1 MNQLIRA
8 SVEGATTVRVSG
20 RTVPLSTAER
30 QVMAALLLDPSTG
43 VSIRTLETLRWGD
56 DPPRTARQ
64 SLQNTVSRLR
74 AKLSAD
80 IDLAFDRYRLVTAV
94 ETDEDRLVR
103 LATALE
109 GGMPADVADLPG
121 VPEWFADLPVMHETR
136 RAAERL
142 DTLLRRCTVARI
154 VALEA
159 AGAVTEALSLAHEL
173 RAADPS
179 DESSWVRE
187 IDLHLRVGR
196 RLEASATYRRAR
208 RELRHHWG
216 IEPGPDLRR
225 VEQRIFQ
232 ATTTPTVDTSV
243 PLVGRLDEQQR
254 IQRHLT
260 AGRTVLLHGARWSG
274 KTRLATAVADRWP
287 VTATVVDCGRSR
299 RTPLAAVED
308 VTGDPVRLTDRIEA
322 RELLSRMVDRVR
334 STLDDTGL
342 LVLDD
347 VDRLGPLS
355 REVFARA
362 LRNADTRVLAT
373 CRQRGGA
380 VPGRDDVVEVALSGL
395 GLEEIGRLVSVDQD
409 AARILDQLTGGSPGL
424 LLLLVEATGR
434 TGVDLRMLDRLVTAE
449 RVPPPIADALL
460 SRIAGVPPHVL
471 AMLESVATA
480 GATGVP
486 FIDRLALD
494 EGAPGVVRMDGAAR
508 PVFCHPLFRRVIVDR
523 LPEGL
528 RREVDLLQ
536 VAEPAV
542 PAFATA

>member
-1 MNQLIRA
+1 MSQRIRA
-8 SVEGATTVRVSG
+8 SVEGATTVRISG

-30 QVMAALLLDPSTG
+30 QVLAALLLDPTAG
-43 VSIRTLETLRWGD
+43 VSVRTLEALRWGD

-74 AKLSAD
+74 SKLSAD
-80 IDLAFDRYRLVTAV
+80 IDLAFDRYRLVTVV

-109 GGMPADVADLPG
+109 GGMPADVVDLPG
-121 VPEWFADLPVMHETR
+121 VPEWFADLPPLHETR

-142 DTLLRRCTVARI
+142 NSLLRRCTVARI

-159 AGAVTEALSLAHEL
+159 AGAVTEALALAHDL
-173 RAADPS
+173 RVADPS
-179 DESSWVRE
+179 DESAWVRE
-187 IDLHLRVGR
+187 IDLHLRAGR

-232 ATTTPTVDTSV
+232 ATTTPTIDATV

-260 AGRTVLLHGARWSG
+260 SGRTVLLHGVGWSG
-274 KTRLATAVADRWP
+274 KSRLAAAVADRWP
-287 VTATVVDCGRSR
+287 LAATVVDCGRSR

-308 VTGDPVRLTDRIEA
+308 VTGEPVRLTDRIEA
-322 RELLSRMVDRVR
+322 HELLSRLVDRVR
-334 STLDDTGL
+334 STLEDTGL

-362 LRNADTRVLAT
+362 LRDSDTRVLAT
-373 CRQRGGA
+373 SRRRGGA
-380 VPGRDDVVEVALSGL
+380 VPGRDDVVEVGLSGL
-395 GLEEIGRLVSVDQD
+395 GTDDIGRLLAVDRD
-409 AARILDQLTGGSPGL
+409 AARVLDQLTGGSPGL
-424 LLLLVEATGR
+424 LLLLAEAARR

-460 SRIAGVPPHVL
+460 SRVAGVPRHVL
-471 AMLESVATA
+471 AMLESLATA

-494 EGAPGVVRMDGAAR
+494 EVAPGIVRMDGTAR

-528 RREVDLLQ
+528 RMEVDLLR

-542 PAFATA
+542 PAAASA